1 MKLFKKIAGFILAFA
16 MILAIA
22 MPSLVLAADGKST
35 ITIDGANDG
44 SEYVAYKLFDAT
56 DDGEG
61 HFSYTVNSKY
71 EAKLQEVTGK
81 TSGAEIVQYLDG
93 IKNKAAAVREFAD
106 KVYAKVKTMVVDY
119 TATNG
124 SFKSVD
130 QGYYLIAQTN
140 IGTNEAYSLVMLGTA
155 GKKTLTVIP
164 KTGVPTFEKKIK
176 EKNDSTGVE
185 SDWQDASDYD
195 IRDKVPFKLK
205 GTVSD
210 KYDNYRTYYYAFHD
224 KMDDT
229 LKFNADSV
237 VVKIDGEKIDKS
249 KYTLNTT
256 TKDGCTFEVVF
267 NDLKKVS
274 PTKPG
279 KVIVEYTATLKDN
292 ARLGSEG
299 NFNKGKLE
307 FNNNPYYE
315 GEGKPEKTGET
326 PWDKVV
332 VFTYELI
339 ANKTDGQGNKLAR
352 AGFTLYKFNKDS
364 DKYVKV
370 KEIPA
375 GETTTTFKFTGADA
389 GKYKLVETTVPDG
402 YNKADDLVFEVK
414 GTYGAV
420 NSTKPLEAPS
430 LTELEIYDENGNSI
444 TGENKVFTTNLAK
457 GTATTNIKNLPGS
470 ELPSTGGMG
479 TTILYAAGVIL
490 ILAAGAFLVMQKK
503 AEDK

>member
-22 MPSLVLAADGKST
+22 MPSVVMAADGKST

-56 DDGEG
+56 DDGIG

-93 IKNKAAAVREFAD
+93 IKKKAADVRKFAD
-106 KVYAKVKTMVVDY
+106 KVYAKVKTMEVDY

-124 SFKSVD
+124 NFESVD

-155 GKKTLTVIP
+155 GKKTLTVTP

-210 KYDNYRTYYYAFHD
+210 KYDNYKTYYYAFHD

-229 LKFNADSV
+229 LQFNADSV
-237 VVKIDGEKIDKS
+237 VVKIDGRKIDQS
-249 KYTLNTT
+249 QYTLNTT
-256 TKDGCTFEVVF
+256 TSDGCTFEVVF
-267 NDLKKVS
+267 NDLKEVS
-274 PTKPG
+274 STKPE
-279 KVIVEYTATLKDN
+279 KVIVEYNATLKDN
-292 ARLGSEG
+292 AKLGSEG

-315 GEGKPEKTGET
+315 GQGKPEKTGET

-332 VFTYELI
+332 VFTYKLI
-339 ANKTDGQGNKLAR
+339 ANKTDGQGNKLAG

-375 GETTTTFKFTGADA
+375 GETTTTFEFTGADA

-402 YNKADDLVFEVK
+402 YSKADDLVFEVR
-414 GTYGAV
+414 GTYEAV
-420 NSTKPLEAPS
+420 NSKKPLEAPG
-430 LTELEIYDENGNSI
+430 LTELEILDKNGISI
-444 TGENKVFTTNLAK
+444 TGEGKVFTTNLAD
-457 GTATTNIKNLPGS
+457 GTATTNIKNLTGS

-503 AEDK
+503 AENK